1 MTATAKPHAASRPAA
16 PVAPF
21 CAAAAAIAATLVA
34 LYGYMTAVAPDER
47 WLLAARYTAR
57 LAFPIFIL
65 VFIASSW
72 HRLSPSRISRAIVRR
87 RRALG
92 LAFAT
97 AHTIHLGALVANNA
111 VAGQIPDAV
120 ALIGGGGAYL
130 VMFAMVVTSTDA
142 AVRRLGRNWLRL
154 HKLGVYWIW
163 FVFTFSYLGR
173 VLGGKRE
180 FAPLLGIALAAI
192 ALRIAAA
199 RIRRPQ
205 RADAQTHAS
214 AQG

>member
-1 MTATAKPHAASRPAA
+1 MRPASWIA
-16 PVAPF
+16 PL
-21 CAAAAAIAATLVA
+21 CAAAAIAATLAA
-34 LYGYMTAVAPDER
+34 LYGYTTAIEPDER

-57 LAFPIFIL
+57 LAFPLFLL

-72 HRLSPSRISRAIVRR
+72 NRLAPSRISRAVVRR

-97 AHTIHLGALVANNA
+97 AHTIHLGTLVANNA

-130 VMFAMVVTSTDA
+130 MMFAMVVTSTDA

-163 FVFTFSYLGR
+163 FIFSFSYLGR

-180 FAPLLGIALAAI
+180 FAPLLAAALAAL

-199 RIRRPQ
+199 RMRRAR
-205 RADAQTHAS
+205 RAEAPAIGS